1 MVLVPEHT
9 SVSLLKGVIMDSDKS
24 EQGVISL

>member
-1 MVLVPEHT
+1 MVLVPEQT
-9 SVSLLKGVIMDSDKS
+9 SVSLLKGAIMESDKS

>member
-9 SVSLLKGVIMDSDKS
+9 SVALLKGVIMYSDKS